1 MSKQETFEE
10 RYKTGVTPW
19 ELDRPDN
26 NLVNL
31 IKEENISPCKALEIG
46 CGTGSNA
53 IWLAQ
58 NGFEVKG
65 LDFSNLAIQK
75 AKEKTLKAQVNIEY
89 ASGDFLEDTNGNAS
103 FGIAFDR
110 GCFHSFDD
118 EKDRAKF
125 ASNVAGYLAEQGLWF
140 SILGN
145 ADAEPRDE
153 GPPVRTAIN
162 IVTAV
167 EPFFEVLSLKSGKFD
182 SNREKPFRCWFCL
195 MKKRVV

>member
-31 IKEENISPCKALEIG
+31 IKNKNISPCNALEIG

-58 NGFEVKG
+58 NGFEVTG

-75 AKEKTLKAQVNIEY
+75 AEEKTQEAQVNIKY
-89 ASGDFLEDTNGNAS
+89 ASGDFLNDTNGNAT
-103 FGIAFDR
+103 FGFAFDR

-118 EKDRAKF
+118 EKDRARF
-125 ASNVAGYLAEQGLWF
+125 ARNVAGYLAEKGLWF

-145 ADAEPRDE
+145 ADAKPRDE
-153 GPPVRTAIN
+153 GPPVRTAMN

-167 EPFFEVLSLKSGKFD
+167 ESSFEILSLNSGRFD

-195 MKKRVV
+195 MKKRAV

>member
-10 RYKTGVTPW
+10 RYKSGVTPW

-31 IKEENISPCKALEIG
+31 IKEENIPPCKALEIG

-58 NGFEVKG
+58 NGFDVKG

-75 AKEKTLKAQVNIEY
+75 AEEKTLESNVKIEY
-89 ASGDFLEDTNGNAS
+89 ASGDFLNDTHGDAS
-103 FGIAFDR
+103 YGFSFDR

-118 EKDRAKF
+118 EKDRAVF
-125 ASNVAGYLAEQGLWF
+125 ASNVAKYLTNDGLWF

-145 ADAEPRDE
+145 ADAEPRDD
-153 GPPVRTAIN
+153 GPPVRTAMN
-162 IVTAV
+162 IVAAV
-167 EPFFEVLSLKSGKFD
+167 EPFFEVLSLNSGKFD

-195 MKKRVV
+195 MRKRMV